1 MCDLEVVDVHVEIG
15 GQQRERRQL
24 ALLVEHRYP
33 DLHQFGRTG
42 CPGRE
47 ADPGRPGSLQ
57 PLKQA
62 GTITV
67 HHLGTNGF
75 QRGDQV
81 RQHLVDGRG
90 VLTADI
96 GPDARMPG
104 GHPGHVAESPGGQTQ
119 HGGVLGGSGRGDAH
133 QRGGREVG
141 YVGHDGHQRVVPIG
155 RQGDDLGA
163 QGRDHGPDPRQGV
176 SVGRRGRGQHP
187 GGVYEHLGVGAVD
200 ALLLGAGHRV
210 AADVAGVGHRVDHRC
225 LHAAHVCH

>member
-1 MCDLEVVDVHVEIG
+1 
-15 GQQRERRQL
+15 
-24 ALLVEHRYP
+24 
-33 DLHQFGRTG
+33 
-42 CPGRE
+42 
-47 ADPGRPGSLQ
+47 
-57 PLKQA
+57 
-62 GTITV
+62 
-67 HHLGTNGF
+67 
-75 QRGDQV
+75 
-81 RQHLVDGRG
+81 
-90 VLTADI
+90 
-96 GPDARMPG
+96 MPG

-210 AADVAGVGHRVDHRC
+210 AAYVAGVSHRVDHRC
-225 LHAAHVCH
+225 LHAAHVGHQTGGRDGEGLGHRGGQLTDRGGHEGHLSVGVPADPIQRTHVHRCGQCRLVEIHARDVPTPGP